1 MRSIPVDVLRAFVAV
16 VEARGFTRAAE
27 ELGRS
32 QPTISLQVKRLEEL
46 VEAPL
51 FERAARFELTGVGS
65 VCFDYGKRLLRLHD
79 DMLDEASRRRTPH
92 ARLRVGLPSEF
103 AAPLTR
109 RLGQLGAADGSGTGF
124 EVITDAS
131 ELLAAAFRAN
141 ALDIAL
147 VIGAEGEP
155 EDAERWRAPLRW
167 FGAVAEA
174 RARKQ
179 PLPLPLVVPPQG
191 SAVHEAAVA
200 TLRAA
205 GRKFDIVCTS
215 ADFAV
220 LASAAA
226 AGLGVAPVIEGF
238 APDGL
243 KPCADRGLPALPA
256 LTLSL
261 LARSDSLASAG
272 RRWVADAV
280 ATLQPL

>member
-51 FERAARFELTGVGS
+51 FEKVARFELTGVGA

-79 DMLDEASRRRTPH
+79 DMLDEASRRKTPH
-92 ARLRVGLPSEF
+92 ARLRVGMPGEF
-103 AAPLTR
+103 AARLAA
-109 RLGQLGAADGSGTGF
+109 RLGQLQAVDGVGAGF
-124 EVITDAS
+124 EVVTDAS
-131 ELLAAAFRAN
+131 ESLAAAFRQN
-141 ALDIAL
+141 ALDIAF
-147 VIGAEGEP
+147 VIGAEGGP
-155 EDAERWRAPLRW
+155 QDAECWRAPLRW

-174 RARKQ
+174 RSRKQ
-179 PLPLPLVVPPQG
+179 PQPLPLVVPPQG
-191 SAVHEAAVA
+191 SAVHEAAIG

-205 GRKFDIVCTS
+205 GRKFDIVCAS
-215 ADFAV
+215 ADFVV

-226 AGLGVAPVIEGF
+226 SGLGVAPMIEGF

-243 KPCADRGLPALPA
+243 KPCADRSLPALPA
-256 LTLSL
+256 VALSL
-261 LARSDSLASAG
+261 LARSDTLASAG

-280 ATLQPL
+280 GSLQPL